1 MVTVTIC
8 LYILALAG
16 SVSAIPI
23 EDDPHYF
30 NRQIASDM
38 TGIAETLYAK
48 RRTSSFDTIAP
59 CFSMSKHQAL
69 GIAFLYNV
77 SYLFPHRVLNTFTTR
92 LTTVGTPP
100 HTVPNVVNFKVLRDG
115 PRIRFKIMY
124 INPSKTCFILIKD
137 SPTRERQCL
146 LLQTRS
152 TVDREPPSDCQA
164 IYRQH
169 CNRCSFDVYYHS
181 CQSVLVSNIG
191 KQGTRM
197 FFPPGL
203 LNFLG
208 KKKPCK

>member
-77 SYLFPHRVLNTFTTR
+77 SYLFPHRVLRSSYTFQDHVYQPEQDLLHPNKRFTYSGTTM
-92 LTTVGTPP
+92 PP
-100 HTVPNVVNFKVLRDG
+100 AANKV
-115 PRIRFKIMY
+115 
-124 INPSKTCFILIKD
+124 D
-137 SPTRERQCL
+137 S
-146 LLQTRS
+146 
-152 TVDREPPSDCQA
+152 
-164 IYRQH
+164 
-169 CNRCSFDVYYHS
+169 
-181 CQSVLVSNIG
+181 
-191 KQGTRM
+191 
-197 FFPPGL
+197 
-203 LNFLG
+203 
-208 KKKPCK
+208 